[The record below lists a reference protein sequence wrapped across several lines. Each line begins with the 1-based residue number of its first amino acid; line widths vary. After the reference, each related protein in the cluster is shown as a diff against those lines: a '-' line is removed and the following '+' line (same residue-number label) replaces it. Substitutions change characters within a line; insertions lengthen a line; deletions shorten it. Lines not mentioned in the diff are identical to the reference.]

1 MAGLL
6 KHLVEEEKRR
16 NLASQ
21 SRLSKILKGL
31 PKGKAYK
38 RKIAKKHYLYLSRRL
53 PNKPHPQSKYIGLV
67 GSDVAN
73 KVSKQIEDRI
83 RTEGE
88 IKSLRL
94 ELKML
99 EKALDEY
106 RKAKPNAVTRKAV
119 RRGRKGKGLRSFDTF
134 EELINDFKK

>member
-6 KHLVEEEKRR
+6 KHLVEEEKKR

-21 SRLSKILKGL
+21 VRLSKILNSL

-67 GSDVAN
+67 GSEIAN
-73 KVSKQIEDRI
+73 KISKQIEDRVRI
-83 RTEGE
+83 EKE
-88 IKSLRL
+88 MKSLHL

-99 EKALDEY
+99 EKALNEY
-106 RKAKPNAVTRKAV
+106 RK
-119 RRGRKGKGLRSFDTF
+119 SH
-134 EELINDFKK
+134 